1 MSLTGWGFGDRDR
14 GSALETAELRCA
26 GRTVS
31 ATRPASGNMGKL
43 LTPTAGP
50 AAELSTIGLRWRLGH
65 SARLWITSGTVSGVG
80 GDVPPPKTDRA
91 PEYDQKTRQRAGP
104 LQDAAETRQTEWRP
118 AVHAPSLNHNDA
130 KKRTDGAT

>member
-1 MSLTGWGFGDRDR
+1 MMNGHGKSDRPVVPAKSPNNA
-14 GSALETAELRCA
+14 GGPTTALRAA
-26 GRTVS
+26 KG
-31 ATRPASGNMGKL
+31 
-43 LTPTAGP
+43 GP
-50 AAELSTIGLRWRLGH
+50 AAE
-65 SARLWITSGTVSGVG
+65 GTVSGVG